1 MSQAML
7 NVVIFG
13 PSVLG
18 LLVLIV
24 TCFSSGSVRWLKVSC
39 AAAILLHAT
48 SIGVVF
54 SLIAA
59 SGAGGGG
66 SQGGVG
72 LLADYLIIGWA
83 VIVVIGVGK
92 YALIKHAQTHR

>member
-1 MSQAML
+1 MSQLMFS
-7 NVVIFG
+7 VFIFG
-13 PSVLG
+13 PSVVG
-18 LLVLIV
+18 LLLLVV
-24 TCFSSGSVRWLKVSC
+24 TCFSSGSVRWLTVSC
-39 AAAILLHAT
+39 AAAMLLHAI

-54 SLIAA
+54 ALIAA

-72 LLADYLIIGWA
+72 LLMGYLIIGWA
-83 VIVVIGVGK
+83 VIVVMALGK